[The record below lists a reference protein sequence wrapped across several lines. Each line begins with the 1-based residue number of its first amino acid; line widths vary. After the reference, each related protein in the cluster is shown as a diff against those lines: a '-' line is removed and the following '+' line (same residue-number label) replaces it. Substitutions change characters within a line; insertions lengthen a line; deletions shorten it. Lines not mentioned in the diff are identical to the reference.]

1 MHCFSKYISFGL
13 LALLGCS
20 CSRPDDSGNRE
31 GTLFKTNL
39 HVSTLAPEEHTL
51 LPTIQ
56 AANQMNPEDLN
67 PIKTLAVYQYDP
79 EGNRREFSFHDYTN
93 GGQIPGEM
101 SVEFPVELRAYG
113 EGLDATICLIA
124 NMDESMCRDIYN
136 NSPLLTDFQAYHK
149 VDVPYEGMSGSN
161 LGAGH
166 LTTSYM
172 SGYYEGPVI
181 ENTSISVA
189 LGRIISNF
197 NIGIIVSEDFPSNS
211 RPSQVRLQ
219 LQNIPMQTFAFPPRV
234 SDYEGLSIPRGS
246 FQEESLQV
254 STTEYNRCYYY
265 VAAFAA
271 LTKDDACRLH
281 ISTTIN
287 GQTREATVLLGNDE
301 PGTPNRSYN
310 VWRNS
315 NYTFNLR
322 LVPKGNKKSQYEA
335 RPGEI
340 IVPL

>member
-31 GTLFKTNL
+31 GTLFKTTL
-39 HVSTLAPEEHTL
+39 HVSTLAPEDHTL

-79 EGNRREFSFHDYTN
+79 EGNRRDFSFHDYTN

-124 NMDESMCRDIYN
+124 NMDESMCRDIYE

-149 VDVPYEGMSGSN
+149 VDVPYEGISGSN

-234 SDYEGLSIPRGS
+234 SDYEGLEIPRGS
-246 FQEESLQV
+246 FQEEELKV
-254 STTEYNRCYYY
+254 STKEYARCYYY

-271 LTKDDACRLH
+271 LTEEDACRLH
-281 ISTTIN
+281 ISIDGTN
-287 GQTREATVLLGNDE
+287 REATVLLGNDE

-322 LVPKGNKKSQYEA
+322 LVPANKKSQYEA

-340 IVPL
+340 IVPI

>member
-1 MHCFSKYISFGL
+1 M
-13 LALLGCS
+13 
-20 CSRPDDSGNRE
+20 
-31 GTLFKTNL
+31 FKTNL

-149 VDVPYEGMSGSN
+149 VDVPYEGMLGNN
-161 LGAGH
+161 LGTGH

-181 ENTSISVA
+181 EDSTISVA
-189 LGRIISNF
+189 LGRLISNF
-197 NIGIIVSEDFPSNS
+197 NIGIITASEDLGWNPPQN
-211 RPSQVRLQ
+211 VTVQ
-219 LQNIPMQTFAFPPRV
+219 LQNIPMQTFVFPPRV
-234 SDYEGLSIPRGS
+234 SDYEGLEIPRGS
-246 FQEESLQV
+246 FQEESLSV
-254 STTEYNRCYYY
+254 STKEYARCYYY

-271 LTKDDACRLH
+271 LTEEDACRLH

-322 LVPKGNKKSQYEA
+322 LVPANKKSQYEA

-340 IVPL
+340 IVPI

>member
-1 MHCFSKYISFGL
+1 MRYAIRYIFLGVMAF
-13 LALLGCS
+13 LACS
-20 CSRPDDSGNRE
+20 CTKPDDQKQMDGKLIKA
-31 GTLFKTNL
+31 TLQ
-39 HVSTLAPEEHTL
+39 VSTME
-51 LPTIQ
+51 
-56 AANQMNPEDLN
+56 PEDRSLIPVAKAPSQMMPEKLN
-67 PIKTLAVYQYDP
+67 PIKTLAVFQYDP
-79 EGNRREFSFHDYTN
+79 EGNYRRFDFRDYTN
-93 GGQIPGEM
+93 GGTSPGEM
-101 SVEFPVELRAYG
+101 SVSLDVEIQSYTTG
-113 EGLDATICLIA
+113 SATICLIA
-124 NMDESMCRDIYN
+124 NMPEEMCRDIYD

-149 VDVPYEGMSGSN
+149 VIVPYEGMSGTN
-161 LGAGH
+161 LGTGH

-172 SGYYEGPVI
+172 SGFYEGPI
-181 ENTSISVA
+181 TENTKQISIA

-197 NIGIIVSEDFPSNS
+197 NIGITCSEDFVWNCDP
-211 RPSQVRLQ
+211 QDVTVQ

-234 SDYEGLSIPRGS
+234 SDYEGLEIPRGS
-246 FQEESLQV
+246 FQEESLSV
-254 STTEYNRCYYY
+254 STGNYTRCYYY

-271 LTKDDACRLH
+271 LTEDDACRLR

-287 GQTREATVLLGNDE
+287 GQNREATVLLGNDE